1 MCPSNLA
8 AQELVAQ
15 LSAPRPASQAIAEF
29 YANLIALSAKG
40 EAQFVA
46 VMLVAALLMQP
57 LGVFGLLDFF
67 SLPFIVSFALLGL
80 VLWKMGTEG
89 SRYVRG
95 GPRSSGAFSLG
106 RIWRKLRAMDIWE
119 LLMVGALVDM
129 LLHRQR
135 PSVNLH
141 HLHGRVW

>member
-1 MCPSNLA
+1 MPCPF
-8 AQELVAQ
+8 
-15 LSAPRPASQAIAEF
+15 R
-29 YANLIALSAKG
+29 KRR
-40 EAQFVA
+40 
-46 VMLVAALLMQP
+46 QP

-106 RIWRKLRAMDIWE
+106 RIWRKVPCCSALHCT
-119 LLMVGALVDM
+119 ALVPVTCTCTVLLCTMPYYIATHHNHYTM
-129 LLHRQR
+129 L
-135 PSVNLH
+135 
-141 HLHGRVW
+141 